1 MKQTHKWKCIRD
13 TGKIQSS
20 GSWGNLSFLEFSD
33 NSCLDPSAQFRFR
46 DNGAMLS
53 LKRQG
58 CVAAFN
64 RNGSGYNLDM
74 FYLFV
79 DSVSLDT
86 NACAQKPNES
96 IYRAITQ
103 TPDGGLSV
111 YYKGKHSGSFEMWFA
126 RDTYS
131 YTLDRIYGISL
142 YIGLWQTGWKRLFRF
157 GKFLQKAINTTTV
170 YSFVLCENM

>member
-1 MKQTHKWKCIRD
+1 MCLKD
-13 TGKIQSS
+13 TGKIQSKE
-20 GSWGNLSFLEFSD
+20 SWGSLFFLRLFKDSAV
-33 NSCLDPSAQFRFR
+33 CFDPAAQFRFR
-46 DNGAMLS
+46 DNGAMLN
-53 LKRQG
+53 LERQG

-103 TPDGGLSV
+103 NLDGRLSV
-111 YYKGKHSGSFEMWFA
+111 YYKGRNRTSFEMWSA
-126 RDTYS
+126 TYDYSDTFGQHF
-131 YTLDRIYGISL
+131 LGLVPGIC
-142 YIGLWQTGWKRLFRF
+142 YHIFFF
-157 GKFLQKAINTTTV
+157 GKFLFIW
-170 YSFVLCENM
+170 